1 MTEKKEELLER
12 LGDLRALSKKKK
24 YRLARPEHDEVMKT
38 LSSVCLMGLEGIK
51 AALEAL
57 PDLPS
62 DTGVEGVAGNWAEI
76 SAYLEEFLKAL
87 QGIRYKTELGKR
99 FRLLIGKHLSSKAP
113 EVASRIILEVCKD
126 MTRPK
131 KEFPTSKDLNLI
143 NSTLL
148 VDGTSILTRLPLD
161 IGLHSKSA
169 QLISYCL
176 SAGFSLDAR
185 GKSLATPQTQLALIR
200 WANGQPKFLNPGKEI
215 QGLIA
220 DRIRDWNEDFVKL
233 LGSEPDSLNPPLK
246 ELIKGALEKLA
257 GSQSQGGNAAV
268 AATVPDQKVR
278 NGEQTADIPASLQT
292 ETIRDSVATYD
303 VLNELERLTNHIR
316 QMNMELTHRQ
326 EEVAE
331 LERLLRQAEDDLR
344 KTQREKEETNRRC
357 SMVEGDLAESL
368 ARGKKLEQSVNS
380 HQDQIENLKS
390 KLVGA
395 ENRHKETVES
405 HNAHADELSKR
416 IAQEG
421 DHRLNGFRHR
431 LAGLLRPIAMDMK
444 ESQNMEMTPELGTA
458 VRTQLKQVLTMLK
471 SQGVPIDG
479 DDV

>member
-38 LSSVCLMGLEGIK
+38 LSSVCLIGLEGIK

-57 PDLPS
+57 PDFPS
-62 DTGVEGVAGNWAEI
+62 DIGAEGVAGNWADI
-76 SAYLEEFLKAL
+76 SAHLEEFLKAL
-87 QGIRYKTELGKR
+87 QGTRYKTELGKR
-99 FRLLIGKHLSSKAP
+99 LRLLIGQHLSSKAP
-113 EVASRIILEVCKD
+113 EVASRVILEVCKD
-126 MTRPK
+126 MTRAK

-161 IGLHSKSA
+161 IGLHSKSV
-169 QLISYCL
+169 QLVSYCL

-220 DRIRDWNEDFVKL
+220 DRIRDWNDDFLKL
-233 LGSEPDSLNPPLK
+233 LGSERESLNPPLK

-257 GSQSQGGNAAV
+257 GSQLQVGNAVV
-268 AATVPDQKVR
+268 AATVLDQKVR
-278 NGEQTADIPASLQT
+278 NGEQTADIPASLQI
-292 ETIRDSVATYD
+292 ETIRDTGDTYN
-303 VLNELERLTNHIR
+303 VLNELERLTKYIR
-316 QMNMELTHRQ
+316 QMNMELTGRQ
-326 EEVAE
+326 EEAAE
-331 LERLLRQAEDDLR
+331 LERLLRQGEDDLR
-344 KTQREKEETNRRC
+344 ETRRENEEAKRRR
-357 SMVEGDLAESL
+357 SVVEGKLAESL
-368 ARGKKLEQSVNS
+368 AFSKGLEESVKS
-380 HQDQIENLKS
+380 YQDQIESLKS
-390 KLVGA
+390 QLVDA
-395 ENRHKETVES
+395 DNRHRKALES
-405 HNAHADELSKR
+405 HRVHADELSTR

-421 DHRLNGFRHR
+421 DHRLATFRNK
-431 LAGLLRPIAMDMK
+431 LAGMLRPIAADLK
-444 ESQNMEMTPELGTA
+444 EARSTEMTPELGIA
-458 VRTQLKQVLTMLK
+458 MRTQLRQILNMMK
-471 SQGVPIDG
+471 SQGIAIDG